1 MNLLYKKY
9 RIQCTHPFGIS
20 RSSHDY
26 YDIIYIYLEHNGMIG
41 RGEAA
46 PSRRY
51 DEFTDD
57 IIQILDQGIEIPS
70 QKSQ

>member
-1 MNLLYKKY
+1 
-9 RIQCTHPFGIS
+9 
-20 RSSHDY
+20 
-26 YDIIYIYLEHNGMIG
+26 MIG

-57 IIQILDQGIEIPS
+57 IIEILDQGIEIPNQIDDPKKFS
-70 QKSQ
+70 KNIVFCFFEIPGKYKWFKK